1 MESRMS
7 ADQVGPPEQRRSRF
21 WLFAPFV
28 ALALAAVAWS
38 AVWLIIRNRAEAQID
53 GWMAAEAIA
62 GRQWS
67 CPGRS
72 VGGFPFRV
80 EVTCPSLDLKRGA
93 WTAAIGPFRT
103 VAQIYQPNHV
113 IAELA
118 GPFRATDGRAVVEA
132 SWRNLRASFRGAG
145 DRFERV
151 SVTAEAPVVN
161 IDGLPVGAFA
171 LRSERL
177 EAHIRP
183 HPRRADEGAIEV
195 SAQASNAVAPML
207 DALVGGGEPAT
218 IDLAL
223 TATQARDA
231 AMRSVAGDLER
242 WRRAGGKLEVTRLSL
257 VKASR
262 RLEAVGEASLDEL
275 HRPAGRF
282 EVSAQ
287 GVEGLIGNLTGG
299 RLGGAAGAL
308 LGALLGE
315 RRRPAPE
322 PSAGEGRLTP
332 LPPLRIENG
341 RISFGP
347 LTIPGVRL
355 SPLY

>member
-1 MESRMS
+1 MS
-7 ADQVGPPEQRRSRF
+7 ADQVGPPSQRRSRF

-38 AVWLIIRNRAEAQID
+38 AAWLMIRDRAEAQID
-53 GWMAAEAIA
+53 GWMAAEAVA

-80 EVTCPSLDLKRGA
+80 EVTCPSLDLKRGD
-93 WTAAIGPFRT
+93 WTAAIGNLRT

-113 IAELA
+113 IAELS
-118 GPFRATDGRAVVEA
+118 GPFRASNGSTVAEA

-145 DRFERV
+145 GRFERV
-151 SVTAEAPVVN
+151 SVTAEAPVLR
-161 IDGLPVGAFA
+161 IGGLSVGELNLA
-171 LRSERL
+171 SERV
-177 EAHIRP
+177 ETHVRP
-183 HPRRADEGAIEV
+183 HPGRGEEGAVEV
-195 SAQASNAVAPML
+195 SAQASNAAAPML
-207 DALVGGGEPAT
+207 DALIGGREPTTVDIAF
-218 IDLAL
+218 

-231 AMRSVAGDLER
+231 ALRSGAADLER
-242 WRRAGGKLEVTRLSL
+242 WRRAGGKIEVNRLSL
-257 VKASR
+257 VKAGR

-282 EVSAQ
+282 EASAE

-322 PSAGEGRLTP
+322 PRGGEGKLTP